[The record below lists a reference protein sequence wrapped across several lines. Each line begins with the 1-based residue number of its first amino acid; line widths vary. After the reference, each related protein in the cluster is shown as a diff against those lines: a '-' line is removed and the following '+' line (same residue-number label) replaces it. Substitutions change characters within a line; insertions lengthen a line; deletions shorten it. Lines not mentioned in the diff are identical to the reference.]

1 MLPPRRRAVGVD
13 KYALKKGQALDLSF
27 ADIDTRPKVGGEGW
41 GGVGEYQSL
50 ETEGDYC
57 PD

>member
-1 MLPPRRRAVGVD
+1 MD

-27 ADIDTRPKVGGEGW
+27 ADIDTRPKVGGKGGMGER
-41 GGVGEYQSL
+41 GGVGWGSIRAWRRR
-50 ETEGDYC
+50 GDYF